1 MDYHLSRHSSVL
13 WNFVQELQGEA
24 DNKQFFDLTI
34 YCSDGSLP
42 WNRLCLALSVPSCA
56 VLLDHGGPRWTE
68 ETDVTV
74 SLADVTVDELRTML
88 ESCLPG
94 SAITIH
100 PSLIP
105 GGGKVAFD
113 LVEREVEEP
122 LVNGHIDSEEEE
134 TPEKENVKNKKKK
147 IKRKSTDQP
156 KPASLKKKTDQLFS
170 DSDDSDDPGPVDLPD
185 HSDGQSDISCNE
197 NEQIEAPKK
206 NAVRPEKPAAF
217 DSDEWDDFCAGE
229 ALGGSDLGDGNS
241 EEVDSDSES
250 QKVQRKKGK
259 HTKYDSDSSN
269 SDSDSKSENE
279 SLQKRLSKKKKKQQ
293 SKVRRSYSQDDSSE
307 SESEEER
314 HPMVKINAAE
324 IKMEP
329 DEQRSPKKTSRPK
342 KKEREIKKKPVG
354 RAAAKAR
361 LREERERKKRKVLR
375 NYTHETNDYDAALDA
390 ALRDSDE
397 SEEPEKEIDYAKL
410 ATSKKLFLDCGI
422 TMMNYKLTEDELD
435 DRRKILRKTRNVVA
449 NS

>member
-1 MDYHLSRHSSVL
+1 MDYRLSRHTSVL
-13 WNFVQELQGEA
+13 WNFVQELQGQA
-24 DNKQFFDLTI
+24 DNRQFFDLTI

-74 SLADVTVDELRTML
+74 SLADVTVDELRATL

-122 LVNGHIDSEEEE
+122 LQNGHIDSDEKE
-134 TPEKENVKNKKKK
+134 TPEKAKVKKKNKNIK
-147 IKRKSTDQP
+147 IRSKDQP

-170 DSDDSDDPGPVDLPD
+170 DSDGSNDPGPVDLPD

-197 NEQIEAPKK
+197 NEKTELPKK
-206 NAVRPEKPAAF
+206 NGVRTEKPAAF

-241 EEVDSDSES
+241 EEEVDSDSES

-269 SDSDSKSENE
+269 SGGDSKSEDE
-279 SLQKRLSKKKKKQQ
+279 SLEKRMSKKKKKQQ
-293 SKVRRSYSQDDSSE
+293 NKVRRSYSQDDSSE

-329 DEQRSPKKTSRPK
+329 EEQGSPKKNKPS
-342 KKEREIKKKPVG
+342 KKENKGKKE
-354 RAAAKAR
+354 KA
-361 LREERERKKRKVLR
+361 
-375 NYTHETNDYDAALDA
+375 
-390 ALRDSDE
+390 
-397 SEEPEKEIDYAKL
+397 
-410 ATSKKLFLDCGI
+410 CGQI
-422 TMMNYKLTEDELD
+422 SCK
-435 DRRKILRKTRNVVA
+435 
-449 NS
+449 S